1 MVSRILLEY
10 ELRTTLHARGLAELH
25 DASAHQLVG
34 RIAILE
40 VTPLVLARAL
50 RQYPGDVKLRTPDA
64 LHIASCNYLMD
75 NHQPVITRQ
84 L

>member
-10 ELRTTLHARGLAELH
+10 ELWTTLHARGLAESH
-25 DASAHQLVG
+25 DASAHQLIG

-40 VTPLVLARAL
+40 MTPLVLARAL